1 MKFSIA
7 KSLVAA
13 AVAATLGS
21 AASAAPIPS
30 TGLFF
35 SAYNG
40 NPDAPSSIVI
50 NLGVTAADFLASP
63 TQSYSLNATD
73 LGLLTNWLGSLNPAN
88 LSTVQWGVYANS
100 GAASTAQP
108 TPDYFFLSTAT
119 SGVDNDGNWGLFNGL
134 EGVIGSQIP
143 SYLTDP
149 TRGPQQLTAST
160 NTFSANNVNQLFSAE
175 EGGVGFESQ
184 AGLNQSASFYRF
196 FADQAG
202 DGAEFFNGD
211 YVQYL
216 SWNLSYAGGL
226 ASLGYGGNA
235 PEVPVPAAVWLF
247 ASGLLGMA
255 GVSRR
260 KAKAQAAA

>member
-50 NLGVTAADFLASP
+50 NLGVTAAEFLAAPS
-63 TQSYSLNATD
+63 QSYSLNGIDT
-73 LGLLTNWLGSLNPAN
+73 GLLSNWLGSLNPAN
-88 LSTVQWGVYANS
+88 LSTLQWGIYANS
-100 GAASTAQP
+100 AAAPSAQP
-108 TPDYFFLSTAT
+108 TPDYYFLSTAT
-119 SGVDNDGNWGLFNGL
+119 SGVETDSNWGLFNGL

-143 SYLTDP
+143 SFLSNP
-149 TRGPQQLTAST
+149 TLGPAQLNAST
-160 NTFSANNVNQLFSAE
+160 NTYSANNVNQSFQAE

-184 AGLNQSASFYRF
+184 AGLNQSATFYRF
-196 FADQAG
+196 FADQEPG
-202 DGAEFFNGD
+202 LEYFQGD
-211 YVQYL
+211 YIQYL
-216 SWNLSYAGGL
+216 SWTLSYSGGL